1 MNKTKINFKCVN
13 TIKEKLGNVYAL
25 LLLNDNR
32 IATALTLSLTGIKFN
47 FNSISTMI
55 YIT

>member
-32 IATALTLSLTGIKFN
+32 IATAFYENCINPFTKGYKIQF
-47 FNSISTMI
+47 
-55 YIT
+55 

>member
-32 IATALTLSLTGIKFN
+32 IATALS
-47 FNSISTMI
+47 
-55 YIT
+55 

>member
-1 MNKTKINFKCVN
+1 MNKTKNNFKCVN

-32 IATALTLSLTGIKFN
+32 IATAFYENCINPFTNGYKIQF
-47 FNSISTMI
+47 
-55 YIT
+55 